1 MKDEKKMKNKSEF
14 RVLIVYPNLPLMLV
28 PSIAVGLFTSILREQ
43 GYTIDLFETTHYLS
57 EDVSSSDKRTE
68 MLNWR
73 KFDAEEDLGIKIK
86 DDMFGDF
93 RRKVKTFK
101 PDFMVFSVVEDAFL
115 QSVKLLQKVQD
126 LEIPHLIGECS
137 LHLHLTNVLN
147 TQR

>member
-73 KFDAEEDLGIKIK
+73 KFDAEEDLGAE
-86 DDMFGDF
+86 
-93 RRKVKTFK
+93 
-101 PDFMVFSVVEDAFL
+101 ED
-115 QSVKLLQKVQD
+115 
-126 LEIPHLIGECS
+126 E
-137 LHLHLTNVLN
+137 
-147 TQR
+147 